1 MSRVKIYTILDCPY
15 CESVKQFLKKHDV
28 EYKNADISNSAKEA
42 EEMVK
47 KSGQLSPPV
56 VVIRK
61 NGKDE
66 VVIGFDEKR
75 LAEVL
80 ELGGAD

>member
-15 CESVKQFLKKHDV
+15 CESVKQFLKKYEV
-28 EYKNADISNSAKEA
+28 EFKNSDISNSSKEA
-42 EEMVK
+42 EEMVR

-66 VVIGFDEKR
+66 VVVGFDEKK
-75 LAEVL
+75 LAEIL
-80 ELGGAD
+80 DIIE